1 MKTLKWKAPS
11 RVRIL
16 KTVVIY
22 GPLLVLIFSANIF
35 GQPLVILGLMMVP
48 VFQVYADLVDAIF
61 ARIRNAGNK

>member
-16 KTVVIY
+16 KTAVIY